1 MKIVIDISVANCHIF
16 ALKPEIQIPMPDTDA
31 EKIIWWGTVDL
42 QRLNKRVAGTLKGN
56 ALKKA
61 EKIVDKYG
69 MINMSGE
76 YGSIEVNEDDLFLW
90 RRENEYKYR

>member
-1 MKIVIDISVANCHIF
+1 
-16 ALKPEIQIPMPDTDA
+16 
-31 EKIIWWGTVDL
+31 
-42 QRLNKRVAGTLKGN
+42 
-56 ALKKA
+56 
-61 EKIVDKYG
+61 